1 VRDETALGL
10 VETRGLV
17 AAIEAADAMVK
28 AADVRLV
35 AVEQTVA
42 ALMTV
47 EVVGEVAAVRAA
59 VDAGRRAAER
69 IGVVVSTHVIAR
81 PDPDVRLMQG
91 LDAPPPPNTS
101 PPNTPPPNTPP
112 RNAATRPSA
121 KPTPTKSEPAR
132 SQPASSRPAT
142 SEALPQ
148 GGSADDTDDLEAMT
162 VRELRALA
170 RKTPGLSL
178 KGRAIARANK
188 SQLLKALRSAG

>member
-91 LDAPPPPNTS
+91 LDAPPPP

-112 RNAATRPSA
+112 RNAATRPAA